1 MVNSYCMPA
10 DHSGT
15 DMERDCNHSRNS
27 QMSSAQHMH
36 INASLSLLHND
47 KRCNNARLTNT
58 FSKLPVIDCLQ
69 SAGST
74 AQPNSQ
80 LVENVDQFSWGLV
93 QWRTWLNALIVQNS
107 NFRHLFV
114 NPFCAKLCGQRTR
127 FILCLTIRLL
137 SRKCGIKLSVNDSV
151 LSIPHFAPIYWLQH
165 LGDPMNDDIMLGLV
179 QLIGTGTVHLKLVT
193 NHS

>member
-1 MVNSYCMPA
+1 MTKCFEQEHPLL
-10 DHSGT
+10 
-15 DMERDCNHSRNS
+15 S
-27 QMSSAQHMH
+27 QTLVPSLAV
-36 INASLSLLHND
+36 INA
-47 KRCNNARLTNT
+47 
-58 FSKLPVIDCLQ
+58 Q
-69 SAGST
+69 YSAVY
-74 AQPNSQ
+74 P
-80 LVENVDQFSWGLV
+80 
-93 QWRTWLNALIVQNS
+93 LIVQNS